1 MRQTSLSGEAPAPK
15 AVAAVVGLI
24 DQRQSADEQYEPL
37 LDQCQAIAS
46 SLLIAAFAC
55 LQQARIL
62 LISSDKCSAS
72 MLQ

>member
-46 SLLIAAFAC
+46 SLLIAAF
-55 LQQARIL
+55 
-62 LISSDKCSAS
+62 SVCSLATS
-72 MLQ
+72 